1 MAAETPLHDMG
12 AISITASDSLGMG
25 RMGETIRRTWQ
36 MAHAMQMQAMK
47 KGTGDLIANER
58 VLRYLAKYTINP
70 AIAHGMARHVGTL
83 EPGKLAD
90 VVLWRPECFG
100 VKPNLVVKGGMP
112 AWGALGDGNATVEAA
127 EPQSYGPLFGG
138 QGKSAG
144 ALSITFVSQASLDA
158 GLKKRVK
165 SVRQIQPVQHTR
177 TVSKRNMLFN
187 DAMPPVRVH
196 PTTHEV
202 TINGE
207 RIAMEPLNSVPL
219 NRLYIVS

>member
-12 AISITASDSLGMG
+12 AISITASDSLGTG

-36 MAHAMQMQAMK
+36 MAHAMHMQAMK

-112 AWGALGDGNATVEAA
+112 AWGAVLATSV
-127 EPQSYGPLFGG
+127 
-138 QGKSAG
+138 
-144 ALSITFVSQASLDA
+144 IRSQISRSLLAS
-158 GLKKRVK
+158 
-165 SVRQIQPVQHTR
+165 
-177 TVSKRNMLFN
+177 
-187 DAMPPVRVH
+187 
-196 PTTHEV
+196 V
-202 TINGE
+202 TIPSNE
-207 RIAMEPLNSVPL
+207 QPRNSCSSV
-219 NRLYIVS
+219 